1 MGSGRHGSWCSSAY
15 TPFEASYHAA
25 PILHHITSRFA
36 WVRGPF
42 PTVPWITF
50 QECLQHNFLLRWSHV
65 NDMGLRG
72 GCMEVDGKE
81 LLFAKFPLSWRQE
94 GWNRCS
100 RGGGEQQVFCKWYV
114 TSVYYS
120 HGMWNAVIPCDSQ
133 WRKTQLRNIMNK
145 NWTFFCV
152 STNSSNG
159 FWGHFL

>member
-1 MGSGRHGSWCSSAY
+1 MGSGRHCSWCSSAY

-50 QECLQHNFLLRWSHV
+50 QECQQHNFLLRWSHV

-72 GCMEVDGKE
+72 LHGGWRKSRIAFCEISVVVPSGRLESMQ
-81 LLFAKFPLSWRQE
+81 SWRWRTASVLQVIC
-94 GWNRCS
+94 GVRLLQS
-100 RGGGEQQVFCKWYV
+100 RDVKC
-114 TSVYYS
+114 
-120 HGMWNAVIPCDSQ
+120 C
-133 WRKTQLRNIMNK
+133 MNN
-145 NWTFFCV
+145 NWTIFCV

-159 FWGHFL
+159 FWGHVL